1 MFFSHMDSIKIFH
14 SYVIFYH
21 VLQNIVIK
29 IMKIDFRVEAMRA
42 IDKDVHLGQI
52 IVTYCESMVGVD
64 QG

>member
-1 MFFSHMDSIKIFH
+1 MFFRHMNTLKMLH
-14 SYVIFYH
+14 NYMIFYH
-21 VLQNIVIK
+21 LLQNFVIK